1 MSMGKPFQSTIN
13 LDLRLGDKI
22 HPIFNNYLLNFK
34 HSGFSDYLLTRR
46 ELRFKLTH
54 RAGLPDQTQGK
65 QRLIWAL
72 SFTRCCKDRS
82 YDVLQKWQ
90 REVWDIRAGGKP
102 GASGLEQGAQ
112 DTWGSEWG
120 SPGSACSSE
129 KLRKRLCFMPPESCT
144 ASWHSLR
151 SQASCSLG
159 FPYRRESLAR
169 DILRACWS

>member
-13 LDLRLGDKI
+13 LVLRLGDKI

-90 REVWDIRAGGKP
+90 RELGHKGRWQARRFRSWTRG
-102 GASGLEQGAQ
+102 SGHMRLWVRFARFCMQQWERNLENI
-112 DTWGSEWG
+112 SV
-120 SPGSACSSE
+120 
-129 KLRKRLCFMPPESCT
+129 LCPQKVVRP
-144 ASWHSLR
+144 H
-151 SQASCSLG
+151 
-159 FPYRRESLAR
+159 
-169 DILRACWS
+169 DILWGARPHVAWVFLTGGNP